1 MTAGKSRRFEF
12 MKKLFAVL
20 FLLALLV
27 IALGFYRGWFVLSS
41 RDADE
46 GNKVNVNLAVDK
58 DKMEEDAKAVKKKT
72 TELTDK
78 VTDGEKNTD
87 DRPTDNVKASDR

>member
-1 MTAGKSRRFEF
+1 
-12 MKKLFAVL
+12 MKKLFALL
-20 FLLALLV
+20 FVLALLV

-58 DKMEEDAKAVKKKT
+58 DKMEEDANAIKKKT
-72 TELTDK
+72 TELADNL
-78 VTDGEKNTD
+78 TDGETNAV

>member
-1 MTAGKSRRFEF
+1 

-20 FLLALLV
+20 FVLALLV

-41 RDADE
+41 RDTDE

-58 DKMEEDAKAVKKKT
+58 DKMKEDAKAVKKKT

>member
-1 MTAGKSRRFEF
+1 

-20 FLLALLV
+20 FVLALLV

-78 VTDGEKNTD
+78 VTDAEKNTD